1 MLVLLVLIE
10 ENVKGTTS
18 ECSLA
23 CDVFLLD
30 YYTTT
35 RHRQYYF
42 AHDLFSTYFE
52 MRTFCTSIICK
63 VILLN
68 KLI

>member
-23 CDVFLLD
+23 CDIFLLE

-42 AHDLFSTYFE
+42 ARDLFSTYFDAYILYQYY
-52 MRTFCTSIICK
+52 RK
-63 VILLN
+63 VILPE
-68 KLI
+68 KSI